1 MVMKT
6 RRKRS
11 AAKRV
16 KTAKRRKNNTRSKRG
31 RGHGRGRGRAH
42 GRSAKR
48 GGMTPAARVAARSAA
63 AATKHIARNS
73 PASIQYYF
81 GNEPRIEDNA
91 MTNANE
97 RHYGTP
103 YNIPPQSFSEQFIRK
118 TEDTTGD
125 PVEMAITGKGVGDN
139 MQKSAYNDQ
148 RRELFAN
155 QTPDRPHN
163 PAYFLTPKRGSTLHD
178 IHNYTPSGRPTI
190 YSTPA
195 GPSSDLSSPPPL
207 DLTVRGKSISVSES
221 PSFRRGFAPTI
232 ANPNNLVTRLDFG
245 NVNE

>member
-31 RGHGRGRGRAH
+31 RGRAH

-48 GGMTPAARVAARSAA
+48 GGMTPAARIAARSAA
-63 AATKHIARNS
+63 ARIAARSADAAYKHT
-73 PASIQYYF
+73 Q
-81 GNEPRIEDNA
+81 RILPQDGPL
-91 MTNANE
+91 
-97 RHYGTP
+97 YGVKPKT
-103 YNIPPQSFSEQFIRK
+103 FSEQFTDK
-118 TEDTTGD
+118 EKETTGN

-139 MQKSAYNDQ
+139 MQKSAYNE
-148 RRELFAN
+148 RLRELFAN

-163 PAYFLTPKRGSTLHD
+163 PAYFSTPKRGSTLHD

-207 DLTVRGKSISVSES
+207 DLFVTGKSMSISKS
-221 PSFRRGFAPTI
+221 PSFQRGFAPTI
-232 ANPNNLVTRLDFG
+232 ANPTPNNLVTRLDFG
-245 NVNE
+245 NVGE

>member
-1 MVMKT
+1 MVAKT

-31 RGHGRGRGRAH
+31 RGHGRG

-48 GGMTPAARVAARSAA
+48 GGMTPAARIAARSAA
-63 AATKHIARNS
+63 AAAKHT
-73 PASIQYYF
+73 Q
-81 GNEPRIEDNA
+81 RILPQDGPL
-91 MTNANE
+91 
-97 RHYGTP
+97 YGVKPKT
-103 YNIPPQSFSEQFIRK
+103 FSEQFIDK
-118 TEDTTGD
+118 EKETTGN
-125 PVEMAITGKGVGDN
+125 PVEMANTGKGVVDN
-139 MQKSAYNDQ
+139 MEKSAYNDQ

-155 QTPDRPHN
+155 QTPGRPHN
-163 PAYFLTPKRGSTLHD
+163 PAFFSTPKRGSTLHD

-195 GPSSDLSSPPPL
+195 GPSSDLSSPPRP
-207 DLTVRGKSISVSES
+207 DLFVTGKSMSISQS

-245 NVNE
+245 NVGE

>member
-1 MVMKT
+1 MVAKT

-31 RGHGRGRGRAH
+31 RGRAH

-48 GGMTPAARVAARSAA
+48 GGMNPAARVAARSAA
-63 AATKHIARNS
+63 AAAKHA
-73 PASIQYYF
+73 Q
-81 GNEPRIEDNA
+81 RIH
-91 MTNANE
+91 TL
-97 RHYGTP
+97 YGVVPKT
-103 YNIPPQSFSEQFIRK
+103 FSEQFIDK
-118 TEDTTGD
+118 ANETTGN

-139 MQKSAYNDQ
+139 MEKSAYNER

-155 QTPDRPHN
+155 QTPGRPHN
-163 PAYFLTPKRGSTLHD
+163 PAFFSTPKRGSTLHD

-195 GPSSDLSSPPPL
+195 GPSSDLSSPPPP
-207 DLTVRGKSISVSES
+207 DLFVTGKSMSISKS

-245 NVNE
+245 NVGEYPTT

>member
-1 MVMKT
+1 MVKKT

-31 RGHGRGRGRAH
+31 RGRAH

-48 GGMTPAARVAARSAA
+48 GGMNPAARVAARSAA
-63 AATKHIARNS
+63 AAAKHA
-73 PASIQYYF
+73 Q
-81 GNEPRIEDNA
+81 RIH
-91 MTNANE
+91 TL
-97 RHYGTP
+97 YGVVPKT
-103 YNIPPQSFSEQFIRK
+103 FSEQFIDK
-118 TEDTTGD
+118 EKETIGN
-125 PVEMAITGKGVGDN
+125 PVEMAITGKGVVDN
-139 MQKSAYNDQ
+139 MEKSAYNDQ

-155 QTPDRPHN
+155 QTPGRPHN
-163 PAYFLTPKRGSTLHD
+163 PAFFSTPKRGSTLHD

-195 GPSSDLSSPPPL
+195 GPSSDLSSPPPP
-207 DLTVRGKSISVSES
+207 DLFVTGKSMSISKS

-245 NVNE
+245 NVGEYPTT